1 MKIKKKIIG
10 LGAVALLALGLAACG
25 SGDEVEKETDGGTT
39 DKPVGESVGEAV
51 DYTITGVD
59 AGAGIM
65 EATDKAFEEYGLD
78 EWKLTASSDAA
89 MTASLKIAY
98 EKEEP
103 IIVTGWSPHWK
114 FAKFDLKYLEDPEG
128 VFGGAED
135 IHTIGRLGLGDDL
148 PEAYAILKKFNW
160 LEEDM
165 AEVMVEIIDGA
176 KPEVAAQNWIDKN
189 EDKVSEWTDGIDKVD
204 GDEIKFVYVAW
215 DTTVAS
221 TNVMALV
228 LADMGYDVKSLQV
241 EAGPMWTSV
250 ADGSADVLLAGWLPI
265 THSSYVEKFE
275 GKFEDI
281 AISMENVKLGLVV
294 PTYMDIESIEDLKE

>member
-1 MKIKKKIIG
+1 
-10 LGAVALLALGLAACG
+10 
-25 SGDEVEKETDGGTT
+25 
-39 DKPVGESVGEAV
+39 
-51 DYTITGVD
+51 
-59 AGAGIM
+59 
-65 EATDKAFEEYGLD
+65 
-78 EWKLTASSDAA
+78 

-148 PEAYAILKKFNW
+148 PEAYAILKNFNW

-294 PTYMDIESIEDLKE
+294 PTYMDIDSIEDLKE